1 MMPCKHREEL
11 PLVSRSC
18 AIVGGIV
25 GLGLSAVAVTW
36 VLVANRDVELFPFA
50 VDRNVSAAA
59 LMGLCMLAPVFV
71 FLKYPTRIF
80 TSGMVAWL
88 ILTVTYFVMTT
99 RYHDLE
105 ARLGTF
111 HLFMLGVLAYALAAA
126 FVWVLHSILTASRHP
141 LPTRRR
147 YVAPR

>member
-1 MMPCKHREEL
+1 MMPCRKQEAR
-11 PLVSRSC
+11 PLVPNCC

-25 GLGLSAVAVTW
+25 GLGLSAVAVGW
-36 VLVANRDVELFPFA
+36 VVVANRDASLFPFA
-50 VDRNVSAAA
+50 VYRNLSAAA
-59 LMGLCMLAPVFV
+59 LMGLLMLVPVFW
-71 FLKYPTRIF
+71 FLKFPGRIF
-80 TSGMVAWL
+80 TSGMIAWL

-99 RYHDLE
+99 RYQDLE

-141 LPTRRR
+141 LPARRR